1 MNRELWTVINLSV
14 VTCLMFL
21 GSTIIGPILP
31 QYALGFDISI
41 ALSGWAVSA
50 FSLARVVTDL
60 PAGLLADRAG
70 KRPVMVGGLICVALS
85 SVLAAFAGSYDV
97 FLLARGMQGF
107 GTALYGTSAMAWVAR
122 VAAGPSRGKVMSAY
136 TGLVFLGISFGPAV
150 GGLVAAAYGLS
161 APFWLYAALAGAGI
175 FAMIPL
181 KESSDPHT
189 HSAKLVGRAATQ
201 IREMLSD
208 RSFVLISIAV
218 FAMFFLN
225 AGFLSTLVPL
235 YAALNLSLPED
246 QIGLILVL
254 ATIGTAIT
262 VLPSGWLSDRIGRK
276 LPNMSCLFVSAATL
290 VLVPLQGSFLSLA
303 IVMLGYGLA
312 SGLRGSIGAWP
323 ADLSP
328 PERLEMTMGIYR
340 VFGDIGMVVG
350 PVFVTY
356 VANWLNPDAITS
368 APFLLSAILAL
379 FAGIALLGARDPT
392 AKLARNRP
400 IE

>member
-1 MNRELWTVINLSV
+1 
-14 VTCLMFL
+14 MFL

-50 FSLARVVTDL
+50 FSLARLVTDL

-70 KRPVMVGGLICVALS
+70 KRPVMVAGLICVVLS
-85 SVLAAFAGSYDV
+85 SVLGAVAGSYDV

-107 GTALYGTSAMAWVAR
+107 GTALYSTSAMAWVAR
-122 VAAGPSRGKVMSAY
+122 LAAGPSRGKLMSSY
-136 TGLVFLGISFGPAV
+136 TGLVFIGISFGPAV

-181 KESSDPHT
+181 KEFPDRQT
-189 HSAKLVGRAATQ
+189 RLKLVGDRSIGRASTK
-201 IREMLSD
+201 IRGMLSD

-218 FAMFFLN
+218 FSMFFLN
-225 AGFLSTLVPL
+225 AGCRSTLVPL
-235 YAALNLSLPED
+235 YAALNLSLLED
-246 QIGLILVL
+246 QIGLILML
-254 ATIGTAIT
+254 ATMGTAIT
-262 VLPSGWLSDRIGRK
+262 VLPSGWLSDRIGRR
-276 LPNMSCLFVSAATL
+276 LPNMSCLFLLAATL

-303 IVMLGYGLA
+303 TVMLVYGLA
-312 SGLRGSIGAWP
+312 SGLRGSIAAWP

-328 PERLEMTMGIYR
+328 PDTLEVSMGVYR
-340 VFGDIGMVVG
+340 VFGDLGMVVG

-356 VANWLNPDAITS
+356 VADWLNPGAITS
-368 APFLLSAILAL
+368 LPFLLSAVLAFL
-379 FAGIALLGARDPT
+379 AGIALIGAKDPVSKR
-392 AKLARNRP
+392 APSDRS
-400 IE
+400 